1 MHSVAAY
8 TRSRISVAGRIQCKN
23 VAVCRMSAY
32 ADSYGVYAER
42 AEGAEADGETPP
54 RLVLIGRME
63 PTGLCPSCQY
73 KIGYELDIVAVEEEC
88 AVCLRPMLLGVKWNA
103 DACRHRFCP
112 ACTHQMLFGMPR
124 PTYESYQ
131 SRLGDLV
138 ELHDDGRM
146 VAGVD
151 TFTVGDGR
159 TSCPMC
165 RATRKPPQWMEPTI
179 RTVTCIWLYGHT
191 GTGKTRAARDDLT
204 SKFGE
209 RGFYV
214 YDNPREFVGY
224 NLECGMLVD
233 DYDPADIPEETLLSI
248 LSGEARYVDP
258 GRGAERLPLLA
269 EFVYVTSLLPPE
281 RYFAEGSPVL
291 ALLTT
296 VRNL

>member
-1 MHSVAAY
+1 MHSVAAH
-8 TRSRISVAGRIQCKN
+8 TRSRLSVAGRIQCKN

-32 ADSYGVYAER
+32 ADLYGVY
-42 AEGAEADGETPP
+42 AEGAEADGETPG
-54 RLVLIGRME
+54 RGVLIGLME
-63 PTGLCPSCQY
+63 PTRLCTRCHY
-73 KIGYELDIVAVEEEC
+73 AVGYELDIVEAGGEEC
-88 AVCLRPMLLGVKWNA
+88 AVCFRPMLLGVKWNA
-103 DACRHRFCP
+103 DACKHRFCP

-131 SRLGDLV
+131 SRVGDHV

-146 VAGVD
+146 VASVD
-151 TFTVGDGR
+151 TLALGDVGAR

-165 RATRKPPQWMEPTI
+165 RATRKQPQWMEPTS
-179 RTVTCIWLYGHT
+179 RTVTCIWLYGNT

-209 RGFYV
+209 RGFFV

-224 NLECGMLVD
+224 NLECGMLLD
-233 DYDPADIPEETLLSI
+233 DYDPADIPMDELLSI
-248 LSGEARYVDP
+248 ISGDARYVDP

-291 ALLTT
+291 ALLTAVT
-296 VRNL
+296 QM